1 MFDSEFLKHLLK
13 LLPDLALIL
22 LFGLEM
28 FLLPFHDFAEY
39 STSFPWCHSRETQI
53 LIPVYPNVIFNI
65 PYTVHAVVCVGL
77 WSGQTWGGCSCSG
90 FTDWLHQSKQF
101 GMVGECPIFTA
112 GECAGFYACIL
123 LPVLFPLLPVL
134 CRGTASKDVSA
145 LERRH
150 LIQKFCFWKGISL
163 QN

>member
-77 WSGQTWGGCSCSG
+77 WSGQTWGGCSSQVLQ
-90 FTDWLHQSKQF
+90 TDSIKANSLGWWENVPFSLQGSVLASTLTSYFQYYFHYCLCFAEVLLQKMFLHMS
-101 GMVGECPIFTA
+101 
-112 GECAGFYACIL
+112 
-123 LPVLFPLLPVL
+123 
-134 CRGTASKDVSA
+134 
-145 LERRH
+145 
-150 LIQKFCFWKGISL
+150 KGI
-163 QN
+163 